1 MKKNSGLLTIALFV
15 LIASS
20 CTKAVLP
27 TLSTIDMAEITPI
40 TAKAGG
46 VIIDDGGALLIERGV
61 CWSKYELPTID
72 HSIAEDSLNNQT
84 FSLRITGLE
93 PNTKYYL
100 RAFAT
105 NSEGTAYGN
114 SVMFYTLD
122 ISNGDSFVDS
132 RDGKV
137 YPTINLGDQ
146 IWMASNLAYASEN
159 GNYAAYDN
167 NPENIALY
175 GYLYDWQTARVAC
188 PDGWHLPGNEEWLQ
202 LFEDLGG
209 INKAGAKLKATGN
222 IQNGTGLWL
231 HPNTG
236 AIDLIG
242 FSSLPGG
249 QCNLSSGSFGMKGF
263 SGYWWTADEFF
274 SSKLENGMPY
284 TITMGYMD
292 EDAILFSNLNHMGC
306 SVRCLKNK

>member
-1 MKKNSGLLTIALFV
+1 MIKNPGLLAIAL
-15 LIASS
+15 LIMIASS

-27 TLSTIDMAEITPI
+27 TLSTKDVSEITPI
-40 TAKAGG
+40 TGKAGG

-72 HSIAEDSLNNQT
+72 HSKAEDSLSNQT
-84 FSLRITGLE
+84 YSLRITGLE

-105 NSEGTAYGN
+105 NSEGIAYGN
-114 SVMFYTLD
+114 SVIFQTLD
-122 ISNGDSFVDS
+122 ISNGSSYVDS
-132 RDGKV
+132 RDGKA
-137 YPTINLGDQ
+137 YPTINIGEQ
-146 IWMASNLAYASEN
+146 TWMASNLAYASEH
-159 GNYAAYDN
+159 GNYVAYDN
-167 NPENIALY
+167 KQENIALY
-175 GYLYDWQTARVAC
+175 GYLYDWQTAGVAC
-188 PDGWHLPGNEEWLQ
+188 PDGWHLPSNADWLQ

-231 HPNTG
+231 YPNTG

-249 QCNLSSGSFGMKGF
+249 ESNLSSGSFGLKGF

-274 SSKLENGMPY
+274 SSELENDMPY
-284 TITMGYMD
+284 AITMEYMA
-292 EDAILFSNLNHMGC
+292 EDVILFNSLKHMGY